1 VGSLPFYFSKRCRV
15 RARDNKM
22 SKPETEGKITR
33 KDRMMDRLLKL
44 APWLSFFLVSL
55 PFPLLFFLLYLM
67 SSASADAAVYMLLTL
82 SSLAIGSVVGVLVA
96 VLLFLYRRRWQK
108 RLRDRMALD
117 GVTAEEIPWF
127 MQELTPTER
136 KALKAIEQQDPLLAD
151 AYRETLAA
159 RLTATRVVA
168 SSTRNLLLVER
179 RLNRASYLQGADT
192 TGLQQE
198 LRHDRSRLAEIKD
211 EGARRRAEAEAR
223 LQMIEAAAS
232 RGASWA
238 ETNFALQR
246 LEAAQDHIPLALE
259 SARLE
264 QQAREDVE
272 RTLGEKDPQASR

>member
-1 VGSLPFYFSKRCRV
+1 MNGPDK
-15 RARDNKM
+15 
-22 SKPETEGKITR
+22 EGKITR

-44 APWLSFFLVSL
+44 APWLSFLLLSL
-55 PFPLLFFLLYLM
+55 PVPLLFFLFYLM
-67 SSASADAAVYMLLTL
+67 SSEAANAAVYMLLTL
-82 SSLAIGSVVGVLVA
+82 SSLAIGSVLGLIVA
-96 VLLFLYRRRWQK
+96 VLMVLYHRRWRK

-117 GVTAEEIPWF
+117 GVTADEIPWF
-127 MQELTPTER
+127 VQELTPAER

-168 SSTRNLLLVER
+168 SSTKNLLLVER

-192 TGLQQE
+192 TGLQEE
-198 LRHDRSRLAEIKD
+198 LRGDRARLAEIKN

-232 RGASWA
+232 RGESWA

-246 LEAAQDHIPLALE
+246 LVAAQDHIPLALE

-272 RTLGEKDPQASR
+272 RDLHEKDRRVST